1 MRRIILVSNG
11 WWTQT
16 VAFSN
21 LQKAMQYLEKEHRVI
36 FIDSYRT
43 ITEKL
48 KQEHKVMVKSNNGIF
63 GEVEH
68 TIQRISLR

>member
-1 MRRIILVSNG
+1 ME
-11 WWTQT
+11 W
-16 VAFSN
+16 
-21 LQKAMQYLEKEHRVI
+21 LEREHRVT
-36 FIDSYRT
+36 FVDSYRT

-48 KQEHKVMVKSNNGIF
+48 KYEHKFKVKSYNGIF